1 MSQADQPPRAE
12 GDAIRTEGLTR
23 SFGRTRAL
31 AGVDLTVPWGC
42 TLALFGPNGAGKS
55 TLLRVLATLTMPD
68 AGSVRVGGFERHRDA
83 GRIRAMVGYVGHQT
97 LLYDDLTA
105 EENLR
110 FYARLYGVGDAASRV
125 EELLT
130 DVGLIDRA
138 GQRVGTFS
146 NGMQK
151 RLAIA
156 RALVHRPSV
165 LLLDEPEAGLD
176 EAGLGLLE
184 RVVRGVTAAGAAGA
198 MSTHDVDRGLAL
210 ADRVAVLTT
219 GRVAL
224 DCAAHETDAV
234 AIRGYLNPAVATA
247 P

>member
-1 MSQADQPPRAE
+1 MTGTRSIDGE
-12 GDAIRTEGLTR
+12 AIRTEGLTR

-31 AGVDLTVPWGC
+31 AGVDLGLPWGNA
-42 TLALFGPNGAGKS
+42 LALFGPNGAGKS

-68 AGSVRVGGFERHRDA
+68 AGTARVGGFDRRTDT
-83 GRIRAMVGYVGHQT
+83 GRIRAAVGYVGHQT

-110 FYARLYGVGDAASRV
+110 FYARLYNIPNAANRTI
-125 EELLT
+125 ELLA
-130 DVGLIDRA
+130 DVGLSDRA
-138 GQRVGTFS
+138 TQRVGTFS

-184 RVVRGVTAAGAAGA
+184 RVVRGVAAAGAAVV

-210 ADRVAVLTT
+210 ADRTAVLIA

-224 DCAAHETDAV
+224 DCVAQETDATS
-234 AIRGYLNPAVATA
+234 IRAYLNPEAAA
-247 P
+247 S